1 MDIVALKHLHVTLA
15 LVSIIFFLVRFSAR
29 EVGAGFVHRKPIK
42 IAPHVID
49 TLLLITGFTLAGMM
63 RFSPGDHPWLM
74 GKLILIVVYIGFGIA
89 AMKSAATGKRMTFAA
104 LALCTFIGIMLLA
117 FLKPYF

>member
-15 LVSIIFFLVRFSAR
+15 LISIVFFLVRFGAR
-29 EVGAGFVHRKPIK
+29 EAGAGFVHTKPIR

-49 TLLLITGFTLAGMM
+49 TLLLVTGFTLAGMM

-89 AMKSAATGKRMTFAA
+89 AMKSGSFGKRMIFAL
-104 LALCTFIGIMLLA
+104 LALSTFITIMVLA